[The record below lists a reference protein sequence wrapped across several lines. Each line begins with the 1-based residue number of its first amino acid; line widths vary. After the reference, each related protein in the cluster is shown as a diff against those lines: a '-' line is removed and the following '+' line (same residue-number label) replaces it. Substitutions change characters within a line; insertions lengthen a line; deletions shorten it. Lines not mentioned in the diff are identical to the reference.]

1 MVWNRRTK
9 MLTGIFMFLSV
20 MLAGQDAAMDQW
32 VNAKYA
38 QMSETERLGQLFMI
52 RAHSNLGPDHVKS
65 VEDQIR
71 KYQVGGLCFFQ
82 GDGPKQAAL
91 TNQYQ
96 GMSKVPMFIS
106 MDAEWGLGMRF
117 KEKAISFPH
126 QLTLGAIQENWLIY
140 DMGKEIAK
148 EMLRIGAQVNF
159 APVVDV
165 NNNAANPVINDR
177 SFGEDRYNVATKGYM
192 YMKGMQDAGM
202 LACAKHF
209 PGHGDTDVDS
219 HQDLPVI
226 RHTMEHLDS
235 IELYPFKSLIQH
247 GVGGVMVAHLSVPAI
262 DPRPNVPTT
271 LSHAA
276 ITDLLK
282 DKLHFKGLVFTDALE
297 MKGVTKYYQPGEVA
311 VQAFLAGDD
320 MLVLPENMEEALQA
334 FRDALASGKI
344 TWPMIEARVKH
355 LLQVKYQLGM
365 TDYRPIDLQ
374 NIEDD
379 INNNQ
384 ALALKQRLYE
394 NAITLVRNAQ
404 QRIPLQ
410 DIADLKLATVAI
422 GSNTRTPFQKRVEDY
437 VTSTHFQTDFDLI
450 GSKSA
455 EIMKGLEGKDL
466 VIISL
471 VGMSKYKKNQFG
483 ISDDALSFIEQVR
496 SKYPVILTVFGNP
509 YSLEYFSAIPN
520 LICAYE
526 DDPIAQ
532 DVTAQAMFGA
542 LPFKGRL
549 PVTAG
554 KSFPYSTGIETASL
568 ERLGYAL
575 PERVGMCS
583 DSLRMVDALVSHL
596 IRQHAAPGCQV
607 LIAKDNK
614 IIYEKAFGKHTY
626 DQGPN
631 VQLTD
636 LYDVASITKVAATT
650 MAVMKLYELGEIQ
663 LNESLADALPELKE
677 TNKSDMKIEE
687 VMAHHSGLIGWIP
700 FYRETTIGSRKATKP
715 DPQFY
720 RNTASRV
727 YSVPVAQDLYM
738 KQSYEDSIWQKIYN
752 SDLRSTKNYRYSD
765 LGFYLMAKVVQRT
778 TQMPLDRFV
787 DSLFYHP
794 MGLRHT
800 AFNPYRVFLKK
811 QIVPTEEDHY
821 FRNQMVQGYVQDLGA
836 AMLGGV
842 SGHAGLFTN
851 AEDLASLMQMLLNG
865 GTYGGKQY
873 LKEETIK
880 RFTTRFTGSSRRG
893 IGFDMKELDIHKPAN
908 MASKA
913 SYATFGHTGFTG
925 TCVWAD
931 PELNLIFVFLSN
943 RTYPNSNVNLLNR
956 DNYRERI
963 HEVIYGAIDH

>member
-1 MVWNRRTK
+1 MAWSRKTR
-9 MLTGIFMFLSV
+9 MMTGIFMFLSILV
-20 MLAGQDAAMDQW
+20 TGQDAAADQW
-32 VNAKYA
+32 VDAKYN
-38 QMSETERLGQLFMI
+38 QMSETERIGQLFMI
-52 RAHSNLGPDHVKS
+52 RAHSNLGPDHVRS

-82 GDGPKQAAL
+82 GDAPTQAAL
-91 TNQYQ
+91 TNSYQ
-96 GMSKVPMFIS
+96 GMSKIPLLIS

-117 KEKAISFPH
+117 KEKAISFPR

-140 DMGKEIAK
+140 DMGKEIAQ
-148 EMLRIGAQVNF
+148 EMLRIGVHVNF

-165 NNNAANPVINDR
+165 NNNASNPVINDR

-192 YMKGMQDAGM
+192 YMKGMQDAGV

-226 RHTMEHLDS
+226 RHNMQRLDS

-262 DPRPNVPTT
+262 DPRPHYPTS

-282 DKLHFKGLVFTDALE
+282 DQLHFDGLVFTDALD
-297 MKGVTKYYQPGEVA
+297 MKGVTKYFKPGEVA
-311 VQAFLAGDD
+311 VEAFLAGHD
-320 MLVLPENMEEALQA
+320 MLVLPENMEEAIQA
-334 FRDALASGKI
+334 FRAALDEGKI
-344 TWPMIEARVKH
+344 TWPMVEARVKRI
-355 LLQVKYQLGM
+355 LQVKYRMGLINYQ
-365 TDYRPIDLQ
+365 PIDLN

-379 INNNQ
+379 INNHQ

-394 NAITLVRNAQ
+394 NAITLVRN
-404 QRIPLQ
+404 REDHIPIK

-422 GSNTRTPFQKRVEDY
+422 GSNTRTPFQKRIEDY
-437 VTSTHFQTDFDLI
+437 VTSTHFYTDFDLI
-450 GSKSA
+450 ESKSP
-455 EIMKGLEGKDL
+455 EFLKGLEGKDL

-483 ISDDALSFIEQVR
+483 ISDAALDFIEKVR
-496 SKYPVILTVFGNP
+496 TSHPVILTVFGNP
-509 YSLEYFSAIPN
+509 YSLEYFTKIPN

-526 DDPIAQ
+526 DDPVAQ
-532 DVTAQAMFGA
+532 DVTAQALFGA

-549 PVTAG
+549 PISAG
-554 KSFPYSTGIETASL
+554 PEFPFSTGVETASL
-568 ERLGYAL
+568 DRLGYAV
-575 PERVGMCS
+575 PERVGMNS
-583 DSLRMVDALVSHL
+583 DSLRMVDAIVTHL

-607 LIAKDNK
+607 LIAKDQK

-631 VQLTD
+631 VQLSD

-650 MAVMKLYELGEIQ
+650 LAIMKLYELGAVRLDET
-663 LNESLADALPELKE
+663 LGEALPELQE
-677 TNKSDMKIEE
+677 TNKSDMQIEE

-700 FYRETTIGSRKATKP
+700 FYRETVIGNRRSAKP
-715 DPQFY
+715 DPKFY

-727 YSVPVAQDLYM
+727 YSVEVAKDLFM
-738 KQSYEDSIWQKIYN
+738 KQSYEDSIWQRIYD
-752 SDLRSTKNYRYSD
+752 SDLRSSKSYRYSD
-765 LGFYLMAKVVQRT
+765 LGFYLMAKVVQRSS
-778 TQMPLDRFV
+778 QMPLDRFV

-794 MGLRHT
+794 LGLRHT
-800 AFNPYRVFLKK
+800 AFNPYREFLKK

-821 FRNQMVQGYVQDLGA
+821 FRNQMVQGYVQDMGA

-851 AEDLASLMQMLLNG
+851 AEDLASIMQLLLNG

-873 LKEETIK
+873 FHEETIK
-880 RFTTRFTGSSRRG
+880 RFTTRFTGSTRRG

-908 MASKA
+908 MAKKA
-913 SYATFGHTGFTG
+913 SYATFGHTGYTG

-943 RTYPNSNVNLLNR
+943 RTYPNANINLLNR
-956 DNYRERI
+956 ENYRERI
-963 HEVIYGAIDH
+963 HEAIYASIIH